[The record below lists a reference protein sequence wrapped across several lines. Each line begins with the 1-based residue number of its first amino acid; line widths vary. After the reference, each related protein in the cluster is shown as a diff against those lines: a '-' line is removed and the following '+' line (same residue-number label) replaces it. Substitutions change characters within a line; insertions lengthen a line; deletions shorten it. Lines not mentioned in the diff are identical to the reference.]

1 MHGRTW
7 TTGLCLLALLG
18 CTELPDPPPS
28 ASQAAPVISSFDSA
42 NTGTVQGRVTWDGA
56 VPVAEPMLIKAIAF
70 HPFLYKNPVECTL
83 PHYPRVQNGGV
94 TGAVVFL
101 RSVDARA
108 ARPWDHP
115 KVRVEFQDRQLRVHQ
130 GKHVSTVGFVKLG
143 DAIEIVNRDADF
155 HLLRAR
161 GAAFFAAPLQVP
173 DEPSRRPLTK
183 AGIVDLTSGAGYLW
197 LHGHLFVAEHPYY
210 AQTDADGRFTLAH
223 VPAGTYELV
232 CWMPSWI
239 VTRRERDPETGIM
252 ARLIWADPHEQTQ
265 AVEVRAG
272 GVVDAEYRWQQ
283 KMFADAAR
291 R

>member
-7 TTGLCLLALLG
+7 PTALCLLTLLG
-18 CTELPDPPPS
+18 CTDLPDEQPS
-28 ASQAAPVISSFDSA
+28 ASQAKDVVSSFDVA
-42 NTGTVQGRVTWDGA
+42 KTGTIQGRVIWDGA

-94 TGAVVFL
+94 MGAIVFL
-101 RSVDARA
+101 RSVDPCA
-108 ARPWDHP
+108 AKPWDHP
-115 KVRVEFQDRQLRVHQ
+115 GVRVEFQDRQLRVHQ
-130 GKHVSTVGFVKLG
+130 GKHVSTIGVVRVG
-143 DAIEIVNRDADF
+143 AEIEIVNRDADF

-161 GAAFFAAPLQVP
+161 GAAFFAAPLQTP
-173 DEPSRRPLTK
+173 DQPSRRTLAK

-210 AQTDADGRFTLAH
+210 VQTDADGRFTLDR

-232 CWMPSWI
+232 CWMPSWV

-252 ARLIWADPHEQTQ
+252 ARLTWADPKEQTQ
-265 AVEVRAG
+265 TALVRAG
-272 GVVDAEYRWQQ
+272 SVVEVSYRWQE
-283 KMFADAAR
+283 KMFGEAR
-291 R
+291 N